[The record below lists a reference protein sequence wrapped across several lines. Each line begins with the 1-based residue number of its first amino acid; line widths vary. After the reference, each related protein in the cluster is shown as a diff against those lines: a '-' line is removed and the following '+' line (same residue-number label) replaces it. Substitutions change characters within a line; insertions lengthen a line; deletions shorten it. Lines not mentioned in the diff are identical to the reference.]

1 MNTEVE
7 EKRARLLAEL
17 AALDE
22 PSKAAATGAP
32 VVGKPFYLSRR
43 RAAMFLEATYGARI
57 SNATLA
63 GMAVRGNGPAFHKL
77 GHHVVYEPADLTAW
91 AEARLSAKVHST
103 SGLAPSDPF
112 RRRPGRPRMKFG
124 APMLPAA

>member
-1 MNTEVE
+1 MNTDIE

-22 PSKAAATGAP
+22 QTPMAAPSR
-32 VVGKPFYLSRR
+32 KPMYLSRR
-43 RAAMFLEATYGARI
+43 RAAMYLEAAYGARI

-63 GMAVRGNGPAFHKL
+63 KMAVQGDGPPYRHL
-77 GHHVVYEPADLTAW
+77 VHHVVYDPDDLTAW
-91 AEARLSAKVHST
+91 AEARLSAKLHST

-112 RRRPGRPRMKFG
+112 RKRPGRPRMKFG
-124 APMLPAA
+124 APA